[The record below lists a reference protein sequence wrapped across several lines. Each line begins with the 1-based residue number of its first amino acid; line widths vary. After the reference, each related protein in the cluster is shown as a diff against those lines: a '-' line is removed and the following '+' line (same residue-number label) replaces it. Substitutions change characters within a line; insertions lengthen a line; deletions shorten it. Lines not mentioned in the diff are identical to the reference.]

1 MKKLFFSFFVIIFIF
16 KGLQSHAQEI
26 EVGQDFIR
34 LLSKDDNGYLG
45 MLFTGELRYILN
57 TDAAYH
63 PGFMSNV
70 PGDYSIGLGVNG
82 PNGANAFRVY
92 GNGTVTQNAVIIHS
106 DSTLKTDIEPLG
118 VHTEKL
124 KQLKCYQYHLMHKKV
139 LNFA

>member
-1 MKKLFFSFFVIIFIF
+1 MKKLFFFLFVIIFIF

-57 TDAAYH
+57 TDADWH

-82 PNGANAFRVY
+82 PNNSNVFRVY
-92 GNGTVTQNAVIIHS
+92 GNGLIEQNGSVIHS